1 MHQSRRSF
9 LATASLAAAG
19 NALGFRPFGMLNALA
34 QTTSD
39 YKALVCVF
47 MFGGNDANNM
57 LIPFD
62 NAGYANYS
70 TIRGALALPQ
80 SALLPFTA
88 QPAFALHPSMPEVQ
102 ALFDNNNAAFLA
114 NVGTLLSPTT
124 AAQYQAKQVITPSN
138 LFSHPDQQLEW
149 QNQMQNGSGSSGW
162 AGRIADKLNTQYNPG
177 GLVPMIASL
186 SGDALF
192 CNGTTTSPVAVSS
205 SGPGAAGCSDHSY
218 CSGRQQTAQ
227 QFSTLSSGVSLI
239 QADNGITN
247 NAYSYN
253 ATLSGEL
260 ATATPLQT
268 VFPTTGNAFGA
279 QLQEVAKLIQVRA
292 ALGITRQIFF
302 VGSGGFDT
310 HGDQLDTQAALLG
323 QLSPALGAF
332 YQALT
337 EMNLA
342 DTVTTFT
349 CSDFARALQPNSAG
363 GTDHAWGSHHI
374 VMGGAVKGGKVYGT
388 FPTLALGGP
397 DDAGVNGRWVPTT
410 ASAQYAAT
418 LAQWFGLAAADL
430 PYVLPYIGNFSSN
443 NLGFLG
449 AVAAT

>member
-1 MHQSRRSF
+1 MRNSRRSF
-9 LATASLAAAG
+9 LATASMAAAG

-34 QTTSD
+34 QTTSN
-39 YKALVCVF
+39 YKALVCIF

-62 NAGYANYS
+62 TTGYGNYS
-70 TIRGALALPQ
+70 TVRGALALPQ
-80 SALLPFTA
+80 NTLLQLAP
-88 QPAFALHPSMPEVQ
+88 QPNFAIHPSMPEVQ
-102 ALFDNNNAAFLA
+102 SLFNSGNAAFLA

-124 AAQYQAKQVITPSN
+124 RAQYQANQVVPPTN

-149 QNQMQNGSGSSGW
+149 QNQMQNSAGSSGW
-162 AGRIADKLNTQYNPG
+162 AGRMADKMNTQYNPG
-177 GLVPMIASL
+177 SLVPMIASL

-192 CNGTTTSPVAVSS
+192 CNGTATSPVSVSS
-205 SGPGAAGCSDHSY
+205 GGPGSPACSDHSY
-218 CSGRQQTAQ
+218 CNGRQQTAQ

-247 NAYSYN
+247 NAYTYN
-253 ATLSGEL
+253 TTLSNALG
-260 ATATPLQT
+260 AATPLQT
-268 VFPTTGNAFGA
+268 VFPTTNNPFGA
-279 QLQEVAKLIQVRA
+279 QLLEVAKLIQVRA
-292 ALGITRQIFF
+292 ALGVTRQIFF
-302 VGSGGFDT
+302 VGAGNFDT
-310 HGDQLDTQAALLG
+310 HGDQLPAQAGLLA
-323 QLSPALGAF
+323 QVSPALGAF
-332 YQALT
+332 YQALQ

-342 DTVTTFT
+342 SSVTAFT
-349 CSDFARALQPNSAG
+349 CSDFARTLQPNSAA

-374 VMGGAVKGGKVYGT
+374 ILGGAVQGGKIYGT

-397 DDAGVNGRWVPTT
+397 DDAGSNGRWVPST

-418 LAQWFGLAAADL
+418 LAQWFGLQAADL

-449 AVAAT
+449 

>member
-1 MHQSRRSF
+1 MHQSRRTF
-9 LATASLAAAG
+9 LGTASLAAAG

-34 QTTSD
+34 QTSSD

-62 NAGYANYS
+62 SAGYANYS
-70 TIRGALALPQ
+70 TVRSALALPK
-80 SALLPFTA
+80 SALLPLTA
-88 QPAFALHPSMPEVQ
+88 QPTFALHPSMPEVQ
-102 ALFDNNNAAFLA
+102 ALFDKNNAAFLA
-114 NVGTLLSPTT
+114 NVGTLLSPIT
-124 AAQYQAKQVITPSN
+124 AAQYQARQVITPSN

-149 QNQMQNGSGSSGW
+149 QNQMQNGQGSSGW
-162 AGRIADKLNTQYNPG
+162 AGRIADKLTTQYNPG

-205 SGPGAAGCSDHSY
+205 SGPGVAGCSDHSY
-218 CSGRQQTAQ
+218 CTGRQQTAQ

-239 QADNGITN
+239 QADNNITN

-268 VFPTTGNAFGA
+268 VFPTTENPFGA

-310 HGDQLDTQAALLG
+310 HGDQLDVQAALLG

-337 EMNLA
+337 EMGLTDA
-342 DTVTTFT
+342 VTTFT

-374 VMGGAVKGGKVYGT
+374 VMGGAVKGGKIYGT

-397 DDAGVNGRWVPTT
+397 DDAGLNGRWVPTT

-430 PYVLPYIGNFSSN
+430 PYVLPYIGNFNSN

-449 AVAAT
+449 AAATS

>member
-1 MHQSRRSF
+1 MHNSRRSF
-9 LATASLAAAG
+9 LATASMAAAG

-39 YKALVCVF
+39 YKALVCIF

-62 NAGYANYS
+62 TTGYGNYS
-70 TIRGALALPQ
+70 SVRGGLALPQ
-80 SALLPFTA
+80 NTLLQLAP
-88 QPAFALHPSMPEVQ
+88 QPNFALHPSMPEVQ
-102 ALFDNNNAAFLA
+102 SLFNSGNAAFLA
-114 NVGTLLSPTT
+114 NVGTLLSPTS
-124 AAQYQAKQVITPSN
+124 ALQYKAKQVVPPSN

-149 QNQMQNGSGSSGW
+149 QNQMQNSAGASGW
-162 AGRIADKLNTQYNPG
+162 AGRVADKMNTQYNPG
-177 GLVPMIASL
+177 ALVPMIASL

-192 CNGTTTSPVAVSS
+192 CNGTATSPVSVSS
-205 SGPGAAGCSDHSY
+205 GGPGAAACSDHSY
-218 CSGRQQTAQ
+218 CNSRQQTAQ

-247 NAYSYN
+247 NAYAYN
-253 ATLSGEL
+253 ATLANALG
-260 ATATPLQT
+260 AATPLQT

-279 QLQEVAKLIQVRA
+279 QLQEVANLIQVRA
-292 ALGITRQIFF
+292 ALGVTRQIFF
-302 VGSGGFDT
+302 VGAGNFDT
-310 HGDQLDTQAALLG
+310 HGDQLIGQAALLA

-332 YQALT
+332 YQALQ

-342 DTVTTFT
+342 NSVTAFT
-349 CSDFARALQPNSAG
+349 CSDFARTLQPNSSSG
-363 GTDHAWGSHHI
+363 SDHAWGSHHI
-374 VMGGAVKGGKVYGT
+374 ILGGAVKGGKIYGT

-397 DDAGVNGRWVPTT
+397 DDAGTNGRWVPST

-418 LAQWFGLAAADL
+418 LAQWFGLAASDL
-430 PYVLPYIGNFSSN
+430 AYVLPYLGNFSSN

-449 AVAAT
+449 